1 MLAGWRLV
9 LELNCHP
16 TVQEVPT
23 STEWSTMPEKK
34 TRTKEP
40 LGRPNDN
47 GRNEEA
53 EKLKHGETPKDQTG
67 APKGRNRSN
76 AGETTS

>member
-1 MLAGWRLV
+1 M
-9 LELNCHP
+9 
-16 TVQEVPT
+16 
-23 STEWSTMPEKK
+23 SEKK
-34 TRTKEP
+34 IKTKEP